1 MIKYNNSEANN
12 LFIARFS
19 KCNFVFFLFIY
30 LSFSSLS
37 FSQQLPLHNQYIYN
51 PLVIN
56 PAFAGVSGLS
66 SVNLVTRSQWIGFSD
81 GIRTLSLS
89 GNYDITETQGV
100 GGVLFQDNTGA
111 ISITGLELDYSF
123 KFPLFLDYSISLG
136 IGLVP
141 YQYLFDSNKVNTN
154 SPQPFDPALDVSDK
168 STTFDMNFG
177 MFVYSDFM
185 FAGFSVLN
193 LMQSTTLPNLGSDNN
208 VPNQLV
214 RHYYALAGYHYLNEA
229 SRVGLEQS
237 VLMRSTAY
245 SGVQFD
251 FNLKAE
257 FNDSFYLLCGY
268 RTNQEILAGFGIKYG
283 KIGFVYNIDINYGE
297 IGEYSNSSHEI
308 GLIFYLNNSRNI
320 FNWTRDLNLQYQ

>member
-1 MIKYNNSEANN
+1 MKKYSILEIFTM
-12 LFIARFS
+12 LIVGC
-19 KCNFVFFLFIY
+19 KKYNFVFFLFACFSIS
-30 LSFSSLS
+30 SFS

-56 PAFAGVSGLS
+56 PSFAGVSSLS
-66 SVNLVTRSQWIGFSD
+66 SINLTTRSQWIGFSD
-81 GIRTLSLS
+81 GITTLSLS
-89 GNYDITETQGV
+89 GNYPISENQGV
-100 GGVLFQDNTGA
+100 GGTLFQDNTGA
-111 ISITGLELDYSF
+111 ISITGLEIDYSF
-123 KFPLFLDYSISLG
+123 KFPLILDYSLSLG
-136 IGLVP
+136 LGLVP
-141 YQYLFDSNKVNTN
+141 YQYLYDANQVNPN
-154 SPQPFDPALDVSDK
+154 SPQPFDPALDISDK
-168 STTFDMNFG
+168 STSFDMNFG

-193 LMQSTTLPNLGSDNN
+193 LIQSSTIPNVSSNN
-208 VPNQLV
+208 DVPNQLV
-214 RHYYALAGYHYLNEA
+214 RHYYALAGYHYFNEA

-237 VLMRSTAY
+237 ILMRSTTY

-251 FNLKAE
+251 FNFKAE

-308 GLIFYLNNSRNI
+308 GLIFYLNNNRNI
-320 FNWTRDLNLQYQ
+320 FNWTRDLNLQYK